1 MAYTYY
7 TVTVTPK
14 LETWNCKP
22 YQTRCYAKSREAAI
36 KQARAE
42 YKENHQDHG
51 QRPATYRATKEDDGE
66 SRYVGDNGYNV
77 EFFGAI
83 PAKAGEDY

>member
-1 MAYTYY
+1 MAFTYY

-22 YQTRCYAKSREAAI
+22 YATRCYAKSRESAI

-42 YKENHQDHG
+42 YKENYQDHG
-51 QRPATYRATKEDDGE
+51 QCPATYRATKEDDGE
-66 SRYVGDNGYNV
+66 SRYVIDGYNV
-77 EFFGAI
+77 EFQGAR
-83 PAKAGEDY
+83 PAAAGQEY